1 MTKIKETGETP
12 YLLCRIGELKG
23 NTQLME
29 RAWELSGHHYARA
42 KRQLGEYYYAKN
54 QFAEC
59 IPHFKEAVSG
69 VMIV

>member
-1 MTKIKETGETP
+1 M
-12 YLLCRIGELKG
+12 LCRIGELKG
-23 NTQLME
+23 NTQLIE